1 MSLAPFSHRGGH
13 TVFGRMMDDLSN
25 KALGPFHTFVPTFDV
40 RETKEGYQLEGELPG
55 VKRKDIEIEYS
66 NPNTLNITGHTE
78 RSSEEKD
85 DSWWI
90 SERSTG
96 NFRRSFTFPS
106 SIDQDAITANLKDG
120 VLAITVP
127 KTSKKTDVTR
137 IEVE

>member
-1 MSLAPFSHRGGH
+1 M
-13 TVFGRMMDDLSN
+13 FGRMMDDLSN
-25 KALGPFHTFVPTFDV
+25 KTLGPYHTFVPTFDV
-40 RETKEGYQLEGELPG
+40 RETKDGYQLEGELPG

-66 NPNTLNITGHTE
+66 DPNTLNITGRTE
-78 RSSEEKD
+78 HSAEEKD

-96 NFRRSFTFPS
+96 NFRRSFSFPS
-106 SIDQDAITANLKDG
+106 SIDRDAITANLKDG

-127 KTSKKTDVTR
+127 KTPKKTDVTR